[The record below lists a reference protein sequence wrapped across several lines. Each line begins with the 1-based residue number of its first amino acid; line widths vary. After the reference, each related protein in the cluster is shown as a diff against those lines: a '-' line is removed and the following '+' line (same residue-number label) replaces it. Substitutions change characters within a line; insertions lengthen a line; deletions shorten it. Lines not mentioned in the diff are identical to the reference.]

1 MYIELHPDKKA
12 STTAAFLKSAIEF
25 FPFQI
30 TRVLTDNGKEY
41 TLNNH
46 RGNGKYDEESLLR

>member
-1 MYIELHPDKKA
+1 MELHPDKKA
-12 STTAAFLKSAIEF
+12 DTAATFLKSTIAF

-30 TRVLTDNGKEY
+30 TRILTDNGKEY

-46 RGNGKYDEESLLR
+46 RGNGKYDGESVLK